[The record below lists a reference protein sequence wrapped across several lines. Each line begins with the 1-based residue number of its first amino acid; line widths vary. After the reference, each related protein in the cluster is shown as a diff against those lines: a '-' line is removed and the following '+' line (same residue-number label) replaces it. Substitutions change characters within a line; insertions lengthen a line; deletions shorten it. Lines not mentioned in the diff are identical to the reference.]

1 MLANVP
7 DEFLE
12 GHELDKAAK
21 KAPNGMIG
29 RLPSRKEA
37 MAQRGHG
44 AFKDVGLAAF
54 IFHKPVFHPASA
66 PSSKHSQDEQSDVR
80 GKEPVSRCSA
90 CRVP

>member
-29 RLPSRKEA
+29 RLPSRQEA
-37 MAQRGHG
+37 MAQRGHR
-44 AFKDVGLAAF
+44 AKRPWRF
-54 IFHKPVFHPASA
+54 
-66 PSSKHSQDEQSDVR
+66 
-80 GKEPVSRCSA
+80 
-90 CRVP
+90 